1 MARLNVPNHVVPIYT
16 HGGAKATHIR
26 PFDQLRRAVGA
37 CMLWEDQFYES
48 GESIADRIAELCG
61 LCKPEEIAEL
71 AIHARSNLNL
81 RHVPLELCN
90 QLLKQHPAFRSA
102 ETIAAC
108 IQRADEMG
116 EMLAVYWRGGVG
128 PLDHQL
134 RKGLQLALPKF
145 DEYGLAKYRRDK
157 TQYNLRNVLR
167 LARAK
172 PKTMEQRLLW
182 GAAVKGMLT
191 SPDTWEVALSAGADK
206 KETWMRLLAE
216 GKLGYFAL
224 LRNLRNMDQVE
235 VPRDIV
241 DQAIEARKG
250 GAHRI
255 LPFRY
260 IAAMRAA
267 PQHAQ
272 ALDRALC
279 KAIAELPALPGT
291 TYLLV
296 NVSRSMDHKLSAKS
310 DMTRLDAAAGLA
322 ALWPGKCR
330 VFSFSNSVVECPPF
344 RGLAG
349 VEAVVRSQSHGGT
362 MLGRAVSQLTVF
374 MHNNGLG
381 SPNDR
386 LIVITDEQSHDN
398 VPAPVGKAYMINVA
412 SYENGVGYGP
422 WTHIDG
428 FSEGVIRYIVEAEGE
443 GPSAARAGR
452 ED

>member
-1 MARLNVPNHVVPIYT
+1 
-16 HGGAKATHIR
+16 
-26 PFDQLRRAVGA
+26 
-37 CMLWEDQFYES
+37 MLWEDQFYED
-48 GESIADRIAELCG
+48 GKTIADRIAELCG
-61 LCKPEEIAEL
+61 LCIPEDIARL

-81 RHVPLELCN
+81 RHVPLLLCAEL
-90 QLLKQHPAFRSA
+90 LRQHPEFKSA
-102 ETIAAC
+102 ATISMC

-116 EMLAVYWRGGVG
+116 EMLAVYWRGGKS

-134 RKGLQLALPKF
+134 RKGLQLALAKF
-145 DEYGLAKYRRDK
+145 DEYSLAKYRRDK
-157 TQYNLRNVLR
+157 TQYNLRNVIR

-172 PKTMEQRLLW
+172 PKTVEQRLLW

-191 SPDTWEVALSAGADK
+191 TPDTWEVALSSGADK
-206 KETWMRLLAE
+206 RETWLRLLAE

-224 LRNLRNMDQVE
+224 LRNLRNMDQAG

-250 GAHRI
+250 GAQRI

-267 PQHAQ
+267 PQHAR

-279 KAIAELPALPGT
+279 MAITELPALEGT

-296 NVSRSMDHKLSAKS
+296 DVSGSMERALSAKS

-330 VFSFSNSVVECPPF
+330 VFSFSNIIVECPPF

-349 VEAVVRSQSHGGT
+349 VQAVIGSQPHSGT
-362 MLGRAVSQLTVF
+362 MLGIALSQLNTF
-374 MHNNGLG
+374 MYNNGIG

-386 LIVITDEQSHDN
+386 LIVITDEQSHDR
-398 VPAPVGKAYMINVA
+398 VPEPYAKKAYMINVA
-412 SYENGVGYGP
+412 SYKNGVGYGR

-428 FSEGVIRYIVEAEGE
+428 FSEGVIRYIVEAEQQQ
-443 GPSAARAGR
+443 
-452 ED
+452 